1 MSSTS
6 SADTAMLRRPNPARS
21 GRPGWAPTATPAA
34 RARRTVARITPG
46 SPAWY
51 PQATFAEVIA
61 FISSVSLPSVQ
72 RPNDSPRSEL
82 RSMVVNW
89 PTPSRLR
96 PGAQPIINT
105 RCLDTGRRPNGTS
118 SGESVP
124 NGTEEKE
131 LLQDERIRG
140 NRRQGVGRPVE
151 ELERFDVAIQ
161 RHSG

>member
-61 FISSVSLPSVQ
+61 FISSVSLPRVQ

-96 PGAQPIINT
+96 AGAQPDH
-105 RCLDTGRRPNGTS
+105 RHGQPGYAERRPNGTS
-118 SGESVP
+118 RAASVANAP
-124 NGTEEKE
+124 DGRA
-131 LLQDERIRG
+131 LLQDGGIRG
-140 NRRQGVGRPVE
+140 NRRQRVGRP
-151 ELERFDVAIQ
+151 
-161 RHSG
+161 